1 MDALKLA
8 KEVKPVKASTGVTT
22 TPAEQAVIDQHRG
35 TGLEFPEHESARRL
49 VAKAKRKPDA
59 GKPANPRTVI
69 SAPLGSNLPDFVTGD
84 INFND
89 WIKRHEHILEPHE
102 IKHASE
108 WYKRIYPDF
117 QQYQPDPN
125 KVKKDAKAW
134 LVAQQ
139 NISPAGAMNNVLMQK
154 EQMARGV
161 PEHLWTAGG
170 MPNPTAAA
178 RNVLRDQPIAGGV
191 GQKIADFVDSAEGKP
206 VRSWMGNH
214 PKGGAPFVVD
224 VHTARDTGMV
234 DQELINHLTKLGYDP
249 KKLAKLKI
257 DMAGTP
263 SEAAY
268 ENRGDFGRALTDHLK
283 KIGWQGRKDW
293 TPEEA
298 QAVGWMGMTK
308 LTRNAEE
315 DSESGLGRNFRRIS
329 YEIAPGSGSPW
340 EKKYGAALEGLPEAD
355 RYAITHSVAEHAMDH
370 ASKLSGIDVHSL
382 VHGTGAWKQYQNPAT
397 VAQSLSTQKG
407 ADIAANA
414 LGYLLNQTEVW
425 HNRAK
430 SMTANPKG
438 FGIDFIE
445 RGSNYLADKNKLS
458 DFWQK
463 IMAAD
468 DSGLLEGYQPI
479 TLPTGETGI
488 RALIPKGGE
497 KTKQAL
503 ENSLRPGG
511 ALDTTL
517 SQMPFNVTSH
527 GHEAEIT
534 KARNDWSKNP
544 NGETYL
550 AGLGEALGRDPSAEL
565 HSARSHLEAHL
576 ENHLDEAHAR
586 QGTTWR
592 GPQTPPSGPVGG
604 GFNRG
609 GRTRRAYKKGG
620 KVEGAIWHARDA
632 FDEGGE
638 IREGDGP
645 GGLRGDTGAFA
656 THDVG
661 ESQGAVNAATASAQD
676 AQQGMRDMNNT
687 FGKGFSDVASA
698 IGNAII
704 SPAEAKENP
713 PQLAKSFINPHETV
727 NAALASGRADV
738 APSGLM
744 HGVGTEKDVSE
755 ANAAEAAAARMD
767 QAFGQPVGTT
777 TFNTPPLGGGAFE
790 LPRSATGTPAESL
803 LSAVQPSTP
812 EPMQPA
818 PNANLAVATPG
829 VSQPVTPPNAY
840 AQGQMPQPTGESPS
854 NPFADIANKYTTA
867 ANTGIAGMQGYNAG
881 TYANQMPQPTGPINP
896 YAQGQMPQPSGPS
909 DASVR
914 AARDAITQNMGGN
927 APSTQPTAPSTQPM
941 PTAGNVP
948 TPPIPLRDLQGP
960 SIAEGIAGAFGLSTQ
975 QQFDKFYKG
984 YIDQGHNELDAYN
997 KAISDIQTMRS
1008 NAKPGPFDKGGKRQM
1023 IQQIMPDGTIQMVPA
1038 PYKRGG
1044 GVHNSQMVDHVLTK
1058 FGASLPASSNPYF
1071 GNMAGRRR

>member
-1 MDALKLA
+1 MKDVLRLAKTVLPAERVKLKKGGSPEDDIVRQRLAAIPSIEHEDPAMREKAFGIAQKTHAITSDYDANLGQSFYGFKTPTSPENVQATVNPIPGVNPLTPKKQTYEQFYNTAKGGTLVNLGGDRSRLGRLTHMHGRELAWPVDLHAGPQYMLEPNKGAVWANAAGQTTRNKRLIESLQKKGPVYGVYSPMGPKSVDSSFQMSDALMSQIA
-8 KEVKPVKASTGVTT
+8 NQKP
-22 TPAEQAVIDQHRG
+22 E
-35 TGLEFPEHESARRL
+35 PE
-49 VAKAKRKPDA
+49 
-59 GKPANPRTVI
+59 I
-69 SAPLGSNLPDFVTGD
+69 
-84 INFND
+84 
-89 WIKRHEHILEPHE
+89 
-102 IKHASE
+102 
-108 WYKRIYPDF
+108 
-117 QQYQPDPN
+117 
-125 KVKKDAKAW
+125 VKKFDKELRAGLFEDPDKRDKA
-134 LVAQQ
+134 
-139 NISPAGAMNNVLMQK
+139 IEKMK
-154 EQMARGV
+154 EWPGLDD
-161 PEHLWTAGG
+161 PW
-170 MPNPTAAA
+170 AA
-178 RNVLRDQPIAGGV
+178 RNFLKTLPGTTRSLIVKHMDKSGYHKAGFPHV
-191 GQKIADFVDSAEGKP
+191 GMTRV
-206 VRSWMGNH
+206 
-214 PKGGAPFVVD
+214 
-224 VHTARDTGMV
+224 
-234 DQELINHLTKLGYDP
+234 
-249 KKLAKLKI
+249 
-257 DMAGTP
+257 
-263 SEAAY
+263 
-268 ENRGDFGRALTDHLK
+268 ALTDPDLLK
-283 KIGWQGRKDW
+283 TGGNMIGHRVVEL
-293 TPEEA
+293 TPESIEA
-298 QAVGWMGMTK
+298 SAFEHNTYPEITSGRYVADVPLVQRHYALPQAVQQF
-308 LTRNAEE
+308 AEE
-315 DSESGLGRNFRRIS
+315 PHKPGILHPYSENPNARSGFKKMTEEQKMLQNID
-329 YEIAPGSGSPW
+329 EPW
-340 EKKYGAALEGLPEAD
+340 LESVLQGLANQKKYGF
-355 RYAITHSVAEHAMDH
+355 
-370 ASKLSGIDVHSL
+370 K
-382 VHGTGAWKQYQNPAT
+382 K
-397 VAQSLSTQKG
+397 
-407 ADIAANA
+407 
-414 LGYLLNQTEVW
+414 
-425 HNRAK
+425 
-430 SMTANPKG
+430 
-438 FGIDFIE
+438 
-445 RGSNYLADKNKLS
+445 
-458 DFWQK
+458 
-463 IMAAD
+463 
-468 DSGLLEGYQPI
+468 
-479 TLPTGETGI
+479 
-488 RALIPKGGE
+488 
-497 KTKQAL
+497 
-503 ENSLRPGG
+503 
-511 ALDTTL
+511 
-517 SQMPFNVTSH
+517 
-527 GHEAEIT
+527 
-534 KARNDWSKNP
+534 
-544 NGETYL
+544 
-550 AGLGEALGRDPSAEL
+550 
-565 HSARSHLEAHL
+565 
-576 ENHLDEAHAR
+576 
-586 QGTTWR
+586 
-592 GPQTPPSGPVGG
+592 
-604 GFNRG
+604 G
-609 GRTRRAYKKGG
+609 GRTAYKKGG

-632 FDEGGE
+632 FDDGGDV
-638 IREGDGP
+638 RGGDSV
-645 GGLRGDTGAFA
+645 GGLRGDTGGFSER
-656 THDVG
+656 DVG
-661 ESQGAVNAATASAQD
+661 EAQGAVNAATASAQD

-790 LPRSATGTPAESL
+790 PPRSATGTPAESL
-803 LSAVQPSTP
+803 LAAVQPSTP